1 MLELCNRKPD
11 KLACFSR
18 VSRMFLAFCSRFAR
32 VGCHIWGQNAHGIPF
47 VAQLWRDLT
56 LKPLTRGFRFKMET
70 RWRDLPANFFHCGA
84 ARNSFENGSR
94 VARPPC
100 QFLWLWRGA
109 NFHWKRNS
117 CGATSLWDFSNNESV
132 DSITNYL
139 TKNQPII
146 YNNTTYISL
155 TLTQIVSH
163 INPLSSRKNRYVSKN
178 VPFCDQNGNEV
189 ARPPCQT
196 FHLRISIVK
205 GYTVAQPPCNN
216 FRTA

>member
-1 MLELCNRKPD
+1 MF
-11 KLACFSR
+11 LACFSH
-18 VSRMFLAFCSRFAR
+18 VSRVLLAFCSRGMPYMGPKRTWHSFCSPIVAR
-32 VGCHIWGQNAHGIPF
+32 PHSKTADSRISIQNGN
-47 VAQLWRDLT
+47 
-56 LKPLTRGFRFKMET
+56 E
-70 RWRDLPANFFHCGA
+70 
-84 ARNSFENGSR
+84 

-100 QFLWLWRGA
+100 QFFSLWRGA
-109 NFHWKRNS
+109 EFVRKWKS
-117 CGATSLWDFSNNESV
+117 CGATSLPIFVTVARCEFSSKKEFVWRDLPANNESV

-155 TLTQIVSH
+155 TLTQIVLH

-196 FHLRISIVK
+196 FHSRISIVK
-205 GYTVAQPPCNN
+205 GYTVARPPCNN